1 MEVKKVI
8 VKKKFTPPIRK
19 REEGY
24 NKIIP
29 GDRLGLFYLNK

>member
-19 REEGY
+19 RQEGY

-29 GDRLGLFYLNK
+29 GDSLRLFYLNK